1 MCTCTEINKETVEN
15 LEQFDETSV
24 NFNIE
29 DTVKEEE
36 VHETTVQ
43 LTDVEIYKNFLD
55 SYNVEIVSSP
65 KQISKNKKFASAF
78 SIKCTQDGNP
88 AVNVVVTVKYPV
100 EQINGNV
107 VFGQTNIETDENGK
121 LLFHTKGI
129 ANLVQDPVV
138 SEDQIYGKVI
148 CELAPLS
155 FVYKIITT
163 KWGMLL
169 CVIFPLMFII
179 GAEILATLLENE
191 EEKRRL
197 NAK

>member
-1 MCTCTEINKETVEN
+1 MSN
-15 LEQFDETSV
+15 
-24 NFNIE
+24 NFTIE
-29 DTVKEEE
+29 V
-36 VHETTVQ
+36 
-43 LTDVEIYKNFLD
+43 I
-55 SYNVEIVSSP
+55 
-65 KQISKNKKFASAF
+65 
-78 SIKCTQDGNP
+78 
-88 AVNVVVTVKYPV
+88 
-100 EQINGNV
+100 
-107 VFGQTNIETDENGK
+107 NIETDENGK

-191 EEKRRL
+191 EEKRRV